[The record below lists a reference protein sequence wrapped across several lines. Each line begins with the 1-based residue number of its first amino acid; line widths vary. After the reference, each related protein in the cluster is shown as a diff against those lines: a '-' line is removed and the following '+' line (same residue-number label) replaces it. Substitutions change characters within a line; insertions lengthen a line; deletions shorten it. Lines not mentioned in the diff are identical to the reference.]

1 MTQNKVQ
8 QASDKAHFLDEE
20 TQAVFASVKNNFNKT
35 FIWFVVSW
43 TSLLVIGVYG
53 IYDQIHIFTQSK
65 QHIDCIIKDLSTP
78 QKPGTTHKY
87 IDPRSSLTRDCNI
100 KFTK

>member
-1 MTQNKVQ
+1 MTSNKVL
-8 QASDKAHFLDEE
+8 QAGNKAHVIDEE
-20 TQAVFASVKNNFNKT
+20 TQTLLNSVRLKNARALKWGAACFLILFA
-35 FIWFVVSW
+35 
-43 TSLLVIGVYG
+43 IGVGG
-53 IYDQIHIFTQSK
+53 IVWQNRIANQSK

-100 KFTK
+100 KFTP